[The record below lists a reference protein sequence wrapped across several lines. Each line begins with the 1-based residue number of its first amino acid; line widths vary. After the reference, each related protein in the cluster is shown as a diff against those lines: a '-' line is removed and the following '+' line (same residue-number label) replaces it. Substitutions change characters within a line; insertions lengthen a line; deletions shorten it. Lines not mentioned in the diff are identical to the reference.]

1 MEQGH
6 RASDKVSNVDDDLDT
21 NYDDIDDKL
30 PHLFKQK
37 LENNDTIQIIN
48 FSIESF
54 QKEAFMIVSIEFL
67 EQLLSST
74 RKKD

>member
-1 MEQGH
+1 MNQQFSTIIH
-6 RASDKVSNVDDDLDT
+6 RLRCLPYLTSSEGLHNH

-30 PHLFKQK
+30 PHLFQQK
-37 LENNDTIQIIN
+37 LENNDTLQIIN

-67 EQLLSST
+67 E
-74 RKKD
+74 